1 MNRLNIEDYD
11 LSYDFQ
17 FIRFMIDLLE
27 PVIVFENKGMIIKQR
42 INKKGKNQEVE
53 ISRNEYIKFIQY
65 IFPMEIKDE
74 IDRAED
80 EKAYEEYKKEILSN
94 KRKSK
99 PRFRMP
105 LFIEEDD
112 VDKYNEILKELNKL
126 NDEDIQVVIDQNK
139 ERLEDINDRLRY
151 YKEIKR
157 INKEKN
163 GSITNVIQ
171 FINNLHILLSS

>member
-74 IDRAED
+74 IDRAKIF
-80 EKAYEEYKKEILSN
+80 EKKILGCIYCS
-94 KRKSK
+94 KRG
-99 PRFRMP
+99 
-105 LFIEEDD
+105 
-112 VDKYNEILKELNKL
+112 
-126 NDEDIQVVIDQNK
+126 
-139 ERLEDINDRLRY
+139 
-151 YKEIKR
+151 R
-157 INKEKN
+157 IHK
-163 GSITNVIQ
+163 
-171 FINNLHILLSS
+171 

>member
-1 MNRLNIEDYD
+1 
-11 LSYDFQ
+11 
-17 FIRFMIDLLE
+17 
-27 PVIVFENKGMIIKQR
+27 
-42 INKKGKNQEVE
+42 
-53 ISRNEYIKFIQY
+53 
-65 IFPMEIKDE
+65 
-74 IDRAED
+74 
-80 EKAYEEYKKEILSN
+80 
-94 KRKSK
+94 
-99 PRFRMP
+99 MP